1 MKKISLKIV
10 QNGEVIFQSDKRW
23 LFPLFD
29 LEEYLTVHPIDMSKA
44 EVHDKVIGKAA
55 ALLIIRLGAGSVH
68 GDVMSKLA
76 HLVFDQASIPHT
88 FNTFVERIDC
98 QTEEILLEINDPDT
112 AYQILYERANR
123 Y

>member
-1 MKKISLKIV
+1 MKKISFKII
-10 QNGEVIFQSDKRW
+10 QNDEVIFQSDKRW

-29 LEEYLTVHPIDMSKA
+29 FEEYLTVHPIDMFRA
-44 EVHDKVIGKAA
+44 AVYDKVIGKAA

-76 HLVFDQASIPHT
+76 HRVFDQASIPHT
-88 FNTFVERIDC
+88 FNTLVERIDC

-112 AYQILYERANR
+112 AYQILNERANC